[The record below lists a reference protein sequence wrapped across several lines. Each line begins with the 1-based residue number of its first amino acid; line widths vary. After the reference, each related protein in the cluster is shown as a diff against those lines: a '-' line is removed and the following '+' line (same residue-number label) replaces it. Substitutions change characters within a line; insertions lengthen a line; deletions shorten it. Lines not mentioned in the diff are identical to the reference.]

1 MSQEPMT
8 PEGLKKLKEELKRYK
23 FVERLKNVKDIEVAR
38 AHGDLRENAEY
49 HAAKDRQGHIAAQIQ
64 FLEDAIARAVVID
77 PQTLKSDKVV
87 FGATITLLE
96 VEIEE
101 TITYQIVGKHES
113 NLKVGRISVDA
124 PLSKVLIGKTVGDT
138 VVFKSAKGVKEYEIL
153 EIKFL

>member
-1 MSQEPMT
+1 MAQEPMT

-23 FVERLKNVKDIEVAR
+23 FVERLKNVKDIEIAR

-49 HAAKDRQGHIAAQIQ
+49 HAAKDRQGHIAARIQ

-77 PQTLKSDKVV
+77 PSTLKSEKVV

-96 VEIEE
+96 VEVEAS
-101 TITYQIVGKHES
+101 ITYQIVGKHES
-113 NLKVGRISVDA
+113 DLKAGKISFDA
-124 PLSKVLIGKTVGDT
+124 PLSKSLIGKTVGDT
-138 VVFKSAKGVKEYEIL
+138 VVFKNAKGVKEYEVI